1 MSMKST
7 DCRLDQN
14 TIVHTDLTIRKPLEI
29 GSYSKYT
36 ELNTLSDLFDQ
47 YITDELLHFDF

>member
-29 GSYSKYT
+29 GSYSKYS
-36 ELNTLSDLFDQ
+36 ELNVHAHLLEQF
-47 YITDELLHFDF
+47 IIDELLQFDF